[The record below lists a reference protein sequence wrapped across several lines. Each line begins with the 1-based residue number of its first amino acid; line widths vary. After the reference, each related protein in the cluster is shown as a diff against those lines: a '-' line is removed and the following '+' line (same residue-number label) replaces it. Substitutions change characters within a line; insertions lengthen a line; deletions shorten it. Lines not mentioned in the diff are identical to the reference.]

1 MIQTGIKLKS
11 LLEHLKDNLSVL
23 IIIPA
28 FIGGLWQALELMS
41 ISIQYIRFF
50 SISQIV
56 PDGILIIML
65 IIISFSFSAIGWFA
79 DILFFEKS
87 KPKDV
92 EVVSAEEYEK
102 YRKAEL
108 YKHVIWFTFMYG
120 FILWSYLHNKMNIID
135 YDYLE
140 WTILFT
146 YLYLLL
152 MNRTLD
158 NAYYFAKEKYKKFYK
173 GANVL
178 LLILYIVVITCLSK
192 GIHNLFITPTNI
204 ANIENIK
211 RDVAHKFPKTK
222 QELLYFNDKYMFI
235 KITGET
241 KKNKKGKNVK
251 SEKIYIQKL
260 ESLFTD

>member
-1 MIQTGIKLKS
+1 MIQTGIKSK
-11 LLEHLKDNLSVL
+11 EIVGFLKDNLN
-23 IIIPA
+23 IIIVVPA

-41 ISIQYIRFF
+41 ISITYIRFF

-56 PDGILIIML
+56 PDGLLIIML
-65 IIISFSFSAIGWFA
+65 IILSFSFSAIGWFA

-87 KPKDV
+87 SPQDA
-92 EVVSAEEYEK
+92 EAVSAEEYEK

-108 YKHVIWFTFMYG
+108 KKHVIWFVFLYG
-120 FILWSYLHNKMNIID
+120 FMLWTYLHNKMNIID

-140 WTILFT
+140 WTIPFT
-146 YLYLLL
+146 YIYLLL
-152 MNRTLD
+152 INRTLD
-158 NAYYFAKEKYKKFYK
+158 KAYYFAKEKYKKFYK

-178 LLILYIVVITCLSK
+178 LLILYIVVIACISK

-204 ANIENIK
+204 VNIENIK
-211 RDVAHKFPKTK
+211 KDVAHKFPNTK

-235 KITGET
+235 KITSKI
-241 KKNKKGKNVK
+241 KKDRKGKIIKN
-251 SEKIYIQKL
+251 EKIYIKKL